1 MVIHAKVTDTRYSKM
16 MKGNISDMKI
26 QVIFF

>member
-1 MVIHAKVTDTRYSKM
+1 MVIHAKVTDTRYSKIV
-16 MKGNISDMKI
+16 KGNTSGMKI